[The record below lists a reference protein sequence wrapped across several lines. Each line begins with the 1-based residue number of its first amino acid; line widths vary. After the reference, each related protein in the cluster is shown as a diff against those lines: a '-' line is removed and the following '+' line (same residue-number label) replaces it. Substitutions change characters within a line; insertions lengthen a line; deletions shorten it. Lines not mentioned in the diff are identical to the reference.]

1 MRRICTLLL
10 LALVLAGLLTCGA
23 GADALW
29 PAAGGNEQRSGKMK
43 LDVSFLSE
51 GYFMAAIQKPSSHRL
66 KLRVVKDGETLTYDL
81 NSNGDYEVFPLQL
94 GNGNYEVS
102 LYENVSGKKY
112 SQEGK
117 ISLSVRMRL
126 PGVCFLYPNQYVHYT
141 QLSEAVAKAG
151 ELCAGKSAKEAYT
164 IICDFM
170 KNNFVYDYIKAVTVQ
185 AGQLPEI
192 DKSYANHMGVCQDLS
207 AVMVCMLRTQ
217 GIPSRLII
225 GYADNQY
232 HAWTMTKL
240 GSSDEFFDPT
250 AALNAISSPITY
262 SVERYY

>member
-1 MRRICTLLL
+1 MRRLCTLFL
-10 LALVLAGLLTCGA
+10 LALLLAGLLPAGA

-51 GYFMAAIQKPSSHRL
+51 GYFLAAIQKPSSHRL
-66 KLRVVKDGETLTYDL
+66 KLRVVTDGETLTYDL

-94 GNGNYEVS
+94 GNGDYEVS

-112 SQEGK
+112 SQEGR
-117 ISLSVRMRL
+117 ISLSVRTRL
-126 PGVCFLYPNQYVHYT
+126 PGVCFLYPNQYVNYT
-141 QLSEAVAKAG
+141 QFSEAVAKAG
-151 ELCAGKSAKEAYT
+151 ELCAGKGPKEAYA
-164 IICDFM
+164 IICDFI

-185 AGQLPEI
+185 AGQLPDI
-192 DKSYANHMGVCQDLS
+192 DNSYAKRMGVCQDLS
-207 AVMVCMLRTQ
+207 AITVCMLRTQ

-232 HAWTMTKL
+232 HAWTMTKM
-240 GSSDEFFDPT
+240 GGTDEFFDPT
-250 AALNAISSPITY
+250 AALNAITPVKDY
-262 SVERYY
+262 SMERYY

>member
-1 MRRICTLLL
+1 MRRLCTLFL
-10 LALVLAGLLTCGA
+10 LALLLAGLLPAGA

-51 GYFMAAIQKPSSHRL
+51 GYFLAAVQKPSSHRL

-112 SQEGK
+112 SQEGR
-117 ISLSVRMRL
+117 ISLSVRTRL
-126 PGVCFLYPNQYVHYT
+126 PGVSFLYPNQYVNYT
-141 QLSEAVAKAG
+141 QFSEAVAKAG
-151 ELCAGKSAKEAYT
+151 ELCAGKGPKEAYA

-185 AGQLPEI
+185 AGQLPDI
-192 DKSYANHMGVCQDLS
+192 DNSYAKRMGVCQDLS
-207 AVMVCMLRTQ
+207 AITVCMLRTQ

-232 HAWTMTKL
+232 HAWTMTKM
-240 GSSDEFFDPT
+240 GGTDEFFDPT
-250 AALNAISSPITY
+250 AALNAITPVKDY
-262 SVERYY
+262 SMERYY

>member
-1 MRRICTLLL
+1 MRRLCTLFL
-10 LALVLAGLLTCGA
+10 LALLLAGLLPAGA

-51 GYFMAAIQKPSSHRL
+51 GYFLAAVQKPSSHRL

-112 SQEGK
+112 SQEGR
-117 ISLSVRMRL
+117 ISLSVRTRL
-126 PGVCFLYPNQYVHYT
+126 PGVCFLYPNQYVNYT
-141 QLSEAVAKAG
+141 QFSEAVAKAG
-151 ELCAGKSAKEAYT
+151 ELCAGKGPKEAYT

-185 AGQLPEI
+185 AGQLPDI
-192 DKSYANHMGVCQDLS
+192 DNSYAKRMGVCQDLS
-207 AVMVCMLRTQ
+207 AITVCMLRTQ

-232 HAWTMTKL
+232 HAWTMTKM
-240 GSSDEFFDPT
+240 GGTDEFFDPT
-250 AALNAISSPITY
+250 AALNAITPVKDY
-262 SVERYY
+262 SMERYY